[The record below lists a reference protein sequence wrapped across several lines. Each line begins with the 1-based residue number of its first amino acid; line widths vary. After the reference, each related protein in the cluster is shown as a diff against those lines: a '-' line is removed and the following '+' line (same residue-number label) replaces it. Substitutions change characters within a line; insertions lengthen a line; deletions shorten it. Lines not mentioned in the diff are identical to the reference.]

1 MAQYELVAE
10 GQQCSGEKI
19 SKGRPAKVEE
29 CAAQCKNVSSMFMF
43 GIGNKCDSDGCV
55 CWCEKTASADGT
67 CYQADISG
75 YNLYRFVLNGNI
87 LFV

>member
-1 MAQYELVAE
+1 MVQYELVAE

-43 GIGNKCDSDGCV
+43 GIGSWKVGK

-67 CYQADISG
+67 CYQTDISG
-75 YNLYRFVLNGNI
+75 YNLYRFVLNGNT